1 MAYARTN
8 QLIARPGYSGFGD
21 FWDTIGDVAGNVLK
35 VYNAGQQASGAAQAN
50 KDLAAALAAQHGGIS
65 TGTILL
71 VGGVGLAAVLLLTR
85 RKG

>member
-1 MAYARTN
+1 MPYARTN
-8 QLIARPGYSGFGD
+8 QLIARRGYSGVGD
-21 FWDTIGDVAGNVLK
+21 FWDSLEDVGSGILK

-71 VGGVGLAAVLLLTR
+71 LGAFGLGAILLITR
-85 RKG
+85 KK

>member
-8 QLIARPGYSGFGD
+8 ELIARSGYSGVGD
-21 FWDTIGDVAGNVLK
+21 FWDTLEDVGSGVLK

-65 TGTILL
+65 TGTWLMI
-71 VGGVGLAAVLLLTR
+71 GAFGIGAVLLITR
-85 RKG
+85 KK

>member
-1 MAYARTN
+1 MPYARTN
-8 QLIARPGYSGFGD
+8 QLIARRGYSGVGD
-21 FWDTIGDVAGNVLK
+21 FWDSLEDVGSGILK

-71 VGGVGLAAVLLLTR
+71 IGAFGLGAILLITR
-85 RKG
+85 KK